1 MSNFNQLAEIVA
13 HHYAINVNK
22 VHEDTRISELPGDEF
37 DVIELVLEIEKA
49 FHVKIS
55 DADVGTIV
63 TVGDFLKFI

>member
-22 VHEDTRISELPGDEF
+22 VHEDTRISELPGE
-37 DVIELVLEIEKA
+37 A
-49 FHVKIS
+49 FHVKII